1 MANKQLTDLTEVSSV
16 VDADIMHVQLDS
28 SGANRKISF
37 TNLSSTFF
45 NYQKAT
51 NSEAIAGTSDVKL
64 MTPAK
69 TDLYIDERVADDT
82 EAQDDTNDVNLM
94 TPAKVKKY
102 LESNQPSTLTEAQ
115 VVSGGGDLEAFKYYI
130 ITDSL
135 TYTLPDVSSF
145 TGNEYLRVNSIQGQE
160 PTIQREGTNSEVI
173 RINDTFTDSSILL
186 DLNAEI
192 IPIYNNT
199 NNRWEV

>member
-1 MANKQLTDLTEVSSV
+1 MANKQISDLTEVSSATEPDV
-16 VDADIMHVQLDS
+16 FHVNLDAS
-28 SGANRKISF
+28 SADRKISF
-37 TNLSSTFF
+37 MNLSTTLF

-82 EAQDDTNDVNLM
+82 EAQDSANDVNLM

-102 LESNQPSTLTEAQ
+102 LESNQPETLVEAQ
-115 VVSGGGDLEAFKYYI
+115 VISGGGILEPYKYYI

-145 TGNEYLRVNSIQGQE
+145 TGDEYLRINSIQGQE
-160 PTIQREGTNSEVI
+160 PIIQRDGANSEVI
-173 RINDTFTDSSILL
+173 RINDTFTDSAVIL

-199 NNRWEV
+199 NNRWEI